1 MKITNNTLLLN
12 IPTKF
17 FGILTEAINYRIKS
31 MQQLLGNPDST
42 DEQLAY
48 IDYGNDQVILTMI
61 LDALKNPHNQ
71 VNSAFY
77 QLTQNPDRT
86 EMTLQEFGKPIPND
100 EQLTVVFSAKSFDQA
115 LAIKNQ
121 FLGFAPY
128 KPMPSIIV
136 AAQVYHYQDQ
146 KGLAHEITVTLYQP
160 QQFGLIWQCN
170 YQLQGYGESIYETVL
185 ADDSFSVIELSMRDI
200 KAHLEHFESQHPN
213 LTRI

>member
-77 QLTQNPDRT
+77 QLTQNAFLNILHKLDSYEQNLHLGIKLLNSQPLSLRLLLHLARPYDYINGQ
-86 EMTLQEFGKPIPND
+86 MVLQ
-100 EQLTVVFSAKSFDQA
+100 QS
-115 LAIKNQ
+115 
-121 FLGFAPY
+121 LG
-128 KPMPSIIV
+128 S
-136 AAQVYHYQDQ
+136 
-146 KGLAHEITVTLYQP
+146 GLNVDPL
-160 QQFGLIWQCN
+160 
-170 YQLQGYGESIYETVL
+170 
-185 ADDSFSVIELSMRDI
+185 
-200 KAHLEHFESQHPN
+200 
-213 LTRI
+213 

>member
-31 MQQLLGNPDST
+31 MQQLLDNPDAT
-42 DEQLAY
+42 EEQLAY

-77 QLTQNPDRT
+77 QSTQNPDRT

-115 LAIKNQ
+115 LEPVHNL
-121 FLGFAPY
+121 F
-128 KPMPSIIV
+128 
-136 AAQVYHYQDQ
+136 
-146 KGLAHEITVTLYQP
+146 
-160 QQFGLIWQCN
+160 N
-170 YQLQGYGESIYETVL
+170 N
-185 ADDSFSVIELSMRDI
+185 
-200 KAHLEHFESQHPN
+200 KAMK
-213 LTRI
+213 TRLVN